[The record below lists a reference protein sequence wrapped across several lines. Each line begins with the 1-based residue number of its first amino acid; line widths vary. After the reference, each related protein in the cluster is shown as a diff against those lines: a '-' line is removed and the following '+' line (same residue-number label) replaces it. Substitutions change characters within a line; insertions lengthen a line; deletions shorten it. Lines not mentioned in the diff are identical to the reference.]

1 MKKLIS
7 IALLLVAGV
16 SLATVT
22 IPTTLDTA
30 KQYPDNKARVNFQT
44 ILGLSRTCHGCPMS
58 QSVTPIAVNP
68 TSGAMLVNTD
78 TPGVTFWTE
87 SNSAAMLSSLTT
99 IVASVTTFITSQE
112 AANAA
117 LFASTTTF
125 ATANLAA
132 NASLFAS
139 TTTFATANLA
149 ASASALS
156 YSTTYTAAMFGS
168 VTTFVTA
175 QNASMARLELA
186 IPSATLALG
195 GYVRPCATCY

>member
-132 NASLFAS
+132 
-139 TTTFATANLA
+139 
-149 ASASALS
+149 SASALS

-195 GYVRPCATCY
+195 EYVRPCATCY